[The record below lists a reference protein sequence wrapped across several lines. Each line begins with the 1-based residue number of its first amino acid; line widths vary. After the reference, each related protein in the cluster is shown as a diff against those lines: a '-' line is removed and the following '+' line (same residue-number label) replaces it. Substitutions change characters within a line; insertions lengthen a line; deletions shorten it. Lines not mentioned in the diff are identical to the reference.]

1 MQREEPSDQSFS
13 SPTMWDVED
22 DDEECWNK
30 LENYR
35 VKLVSVIDPT
45 RITPYLRQCRII
57 SRDDEEQVFNDPNLV
72 IRKRKVGVLMDILYR
87 TGKKGYVAFLESL
100 ELYYPLLYKK
110 ITGNEPTRVFSMII
124 DTAGESG
131 LTQLLM
137 NEIMKLQQII
147 EEEKNRSRE
156 LKMWLSA
163 KEDTI
168 KQLQMKDGELRM
180 HQERVHKMK
189 EEQDNFNEELKKLK
203 DENYDLAMRFAKQS
217 EEKNIL
223 LMRNRDLLLEI
234 EQLKQNLM
242 RAEDD
247 CKVERKHTL
256 KLKHA
261 IELRPSQDAIY
272 EMQRENDLLKAQVQ
286 ELENAL
292 EFAKEGKAEK
302 NKLYIQTLENDRR
315 QALEEYQDLVNNVYV
330 LRKELRQ
337 AEDLQDKYMEEKEVF
352 ELQCQ
357 TLKRDSKMYK
367 ERIEVTL
374 QQMEEI
380 SVERDQAIKTREQFH
395 LQYSKSLVEKDAY
408 RKQLRELGERYD
420 ELQIQLFRTQ
430 GQLQA
435 TETKLK
441 RLESPNQEDRSSN
454 EEQVNKERGRLKKS
468 FEEHY
473 RKFGKRAL
481 RLKNGNQQEVDC
493 DNTTESDTDET

>member
-1 MQREEPSDQSFS
+1 MQREDQSHWSFS
-13 SPTMWDVED
+13 SPTMWDVEE

-35 VKLVSVIDPT
+35 VKLVSIIDPI

-57 SRDDEEQVFNDPNLV
+57 NRDDEEQVFNDPNLV

-100 ELYYPLLYKK
+100 ELYYPHLYMK
-110 ITGNEPTRVFSMII
+110 ITGKEPTRVFSMII
-124 DTAGESG
+124 DTAGESS

-137 NEIMKLQQII
+137 NEILKLQQII
-147 EEEKNRSRE
+147 EEEKSRSKE
-156 LKMWLSA
+156 LTMWLSA

-180 HQERVHKMK
+180 HQDRVQKMK
-189 EEQDNFNEELKKLK
+189 EERDTFSEELNKQK
-203 DENYDLAMRFAKQS
+203 DENYDLALKFAKQS
-217 EEKNIL
+217 EEKNTL
-223 LMRNRDLLLEI
+223 LMRNRDFQLEI
-234 EQLKQNLM
+234 EQLKQKLM

-261 IELRPSQDAIY
+261 IELRPSQDVFC
-272 EMQRENDLLKAQVQ
+272 EMQRKNDLLQAQNQ

-292 EFAKEGKAEK
+292 KFTNEGKAEK
-302 NKLYIQTLENDRR
+302 NRLYIQTLENDRR
-315 QALEEYQDLVNNVYV
+315 QALEEYQDLVNTVYN
-330 LRKELRQ
+330 LRKDIRQ
-337 AEDLQDKYMEEKEVF
+337 AEDLQDKYVEEREVF

-357 TLKRDSKMYK
+357 TLKKDSKMYK
-367 ERIEVTL
+367 ERIETTL
-374 QQMEEI
+374 QQMADI
-380 SVERDQAIKTREQFH
+380 LVERDQAIKTREQFH
-395 LQYSKSLVEKDAY
+395 LQYSKSLIEKDAY
-408 RKQLRELGERYD
+408 RKQLRELGERCD
-420 ELQIQLFRTQ
+420 ELQIQLFRTE
-430 GQLQA
+430 GQLLA

-441 RLESPNQEDRSSN
+441 RLELPSQEDRSSN

-473 RKFGKRAL
+473 RRFGKRAL
-481 RLKNGNQQEVDC
+481 RLKNGNHQEVDC

>member
-1 MQREEPSDQSFS
+1 MDREENPSYQNFS
-13 SPTMWDVED
+13 SSTAWDLEED
-22 DDEECWNK
+22 DEDCWNK

-35 VKLVSVIDPT
+35 VKLVSVIDPI

-57 SRDDEEQVFNDPNLV
+57 NRDDEEQVFNDPSLV

-100 ELYYPLLYKK
+100 ELYYPHLYKK

-124 DTAGESG
+124 DTAGESS

-137 NEIMKLQQII
+137 NEITKLQQVIQ
-147 EEEKNRSRE
+147 EEKSRSKE
-156 LKMWLSA
+156 LSMWLSA

-168 KQLQMKDGELRM
+168 KQLQVKDGELHM
-180 HQERVHKMK
+180 HQERVQKMK
-189 EEQDNFNEELKKLK
+189 EERDNFSDELRKLK

-217 EEKNIL
+217 EDKNTV
-223 LMRNRDLLLEI
+223 LMRNRDLQLEI

-261 IELRPSQDAIY
+261 IELRPSQDVIY
-272 EMQRENDLLKAQVQ
+272 EMQRENDLLKAQIQ
-286 ELENAL
+286 ELESSLKLAR
-292 EFAKEGKAEK
+292 EGKAEK
-302 NKLYIQTLENDRR
+302 NRLYIQTLEKDRR
-315 QALEEYQDLVNNVYV
+315 QALEEYQDLVNTLYN
-330 LRKELRQ
+330 LRKDLRK
-337 AEDLQDKYMEEKEVF
+337 AEDLQDKYKDEKEVL
-352 ELQCQ
+352 ELQCL
-357 TLKRDSKMYK
+357 TLKKDSKMYK
-367 ERIEVTL
+367 ERIEATF

-380 SVERDQAIKTREQFH
+380 SVERDQAIMTREQFH
-395 LQYSKSLVEKDAY
+395 VQYSKSLIEKDAY

-420 ELQIQLFRTQ
+420 ELQIQLFRTE
-430 GQLQA
+430 GHLLA

-441 RLESPNQEDRSSN
+441 RLKPPTPEGGSSN
-454 EEQVNKERGRLKKS
+454 EEQASKERRRLKKS

-473 RKFGKRAL
+473 RRKRAL
-481 RLKNGNQQEVDC
+481 RLKNGSHPEVDC
-493 DNTTESDTDET
+493 DNTTGSDTDDT

>member
-1 MQREEPSDQSFS
+1 MQREDQSHWSFS
-13 SPTMWDVED
+13 SPTMWDVEE

-35 VKLVSVIDPT
+35 VKLVSIIDPI

-57 SRDDEEQVFNDPNLV
+57 NRDDEEQVFNDPNLV

-100 ELYYPLLYKK
+100 ELYYPHLYMK
-110 ITGNEPTRVFSMII
+110 ITGKEPTRVFSMII
-124 DTAGESG
+124 DTAGESS

-137 NEIMKLQQII
+137 NEILKLQQII
-147 EEEKNRSRE
+147 EEEKSRSKE
-156 LKMWLSA
+156 LTMWLSA

-180 HQERVHKMK
+180 HQDRVQKMK
-189 EEQDNFNEELKKLK
+189 EERDTFSEELNKQK
-203 DENYDLAMRFAKQS
+203 DENYDLALKFAKQS
-217 EEKNIL
+217 EEKNTL
-223 LMRNRDLLLEI
+223 LMRNRDFQLEI
-234 EQLKQNLM
+234 EQLKQKLM

-261 IELRPSQDAIY
+261 IELRPSQDVFC
-272 EMQRENDLLKAQVQ
+272 EMQRKNDLLQAQNQ

-292 EFAKEGKAEK
+292 KFTNEGKAEK
-302 NKLYIQTLENDRR
+302 NRLYIQTLENDRR
-315 QALEEYQDLVNNVYV
+315 QALEEYQDLVNTVYN
-330 LRKELRQ
+330 LRKDIRQ
-337 AEDLQDKYMEEKEVF
+337 AEDLQDKYVEEREVF

-357 TLKRDSKMYK
+357 TLKKDSKMYK
-367 ERIEVTL
+367 ERIETTL
-374 QQMEEI
+374 QQMADI
-380 SVERDQAIKTREQFH
+380 LVERDQAIKTREQFH
-395 LQYSKSLVEKDAY
+395 LQYSKSLIEKDAY
-408 RKQLRELGERYD
+408 RKQLRELGERCD
-420 ELQIQLFRTQ
+420 ELQIQLFRTE
-430 GQLQA
+430 GQLLA

-441 RLESPNQEDRSSN
+441 RLELPSQEDRSSN

-473 RKFGKRAL
+473 RRKRAL
-481 RLKNGNQQEVDC
+481 RLKNGNHQEVDC